1 MTCSAQCRSFVDRH
15 IAAVATLFM
24 MCVATPTP
32 AQSYGRWWKER
43 LMAFTETARNR
54 ISSRMGS
61 LAFTLA
67 VFALLSGPV
76 MLGQNYQIIHT
87 FSGGGDGA
95 TPDAGLTPD
104 GHGNYYGTAYSGGA
118 HDAGTVFKI
127 TPHGSSWVLS
137 TLYSFTGSADG
148 GWPTT
153 GVTFGP
159 DGTLYGASSN
169 GTTVY
174 NLRPS
179 ATRPSSVLAEW
190 TERALYQFQ
199 GIEDGFNPSGNLIFD
214 HSGNIY
220 GAMEVGGQGCYEGC
234 GLIYKLSP
242 SGQGWEKSVVYNFQG
257 GVDGEAPEGIIFD
270 PSGNIVGITIEGGQ
284 NGVGA
289 IFELT
294 PSSGGWNET
303 TLYSFAYG
311 SGGNQPAT
319 GLVEDAVGNFY
330 GGTLF
335 ASGDGG
341 VIFELSPSDGGWV
354 YTVLYNFPGCG
365 GYGTGPK
372 APLTLDAAGNLYGTF
387 DGYYN
392 DCPAGVFKLSP
403 GQGGWTYTSL
413 HNFTGG
419 SDGAHPYSS
428 VSIDPNGNL
437 FGTAS
442 AGGEGCYSQGCGVV
456 WEITP

>member
-1 MTCSAQCRSFVDRH
+1 MACFAQCRSFVGLS
-15 IAAVATLFM
+15 ITVVATVFLMFAAVPSSAR
-24 MCVATPTP
+24 
-32 AQSYGRWWKER
+32 SYGRWWRER
-43 LMAFTETARNR
+43 LMTITKTPRNL
-54 ISSRMGS
+54 ISSCKVS
-61 LAFTLA
+61 LVFTLA
-67 VFALLSGPV
+67 VFALLSGSV
-76 MLGQNYQIIHT
+76 MLGQNYQVIHT
-87 FSGGGDGA
+87 FTGGGDGA

-127 TPHGSSWVLS
+127 TPHGSSWILS
-137 TLYSFTGSADG
+137 TLYSFMGSNDG

-153 GVTFGP
+153 GATFGP
-159 DGTLYGASSN
+159 NGSLYGASSY
-169 GTTVY
+169 GPAVY

-179 ATRPSSVLAEW
+179 ATRPPSILAGW
-190 TERALYQFQ
+190 TDTTLYQFQ
-199 GIEDGFNPSGNLIFD
+199 DDGFNPSGPVVFD

-220 GAMEVGGQGCYEGC
+220 GAMEIGGSGGCYDGC
-234 GLIYKLSP
+234 GLIYELSP
-242 SGQGWEKSVVYNFQG
+242 IGQGWQNSVVYNFPG
-257 GVDGEAPEGIIFD
+257 SGEGVAPQGIIFNQ
-270 PSGNIVGITIEGGQ
+270 SGDLVGTTLYGGE
-284 NGVGA
+284 NGLGS

-294 PSSGGWNET
+294 PDSSGWNET
-303 TLYSFAYG
+303 TLYSFANG
-311 SGGNQPAT
+311 SGGNQPAA

-335 ASGDGG
+335 GSGDGG

-354 YTVLYNFPGCG
+354 YTVLYNFPACG
-365 GYGTGPK
+365 GFGTGPK

-392 DCPAGVFKLSP
+392 SCPAGVFKLSP

-413 HNFTGG
+413 YNFTGG
-419 SDGAHPYSS
+419 SDGAHPYST

-442 AGGEGCYSQGCGVV
+442 AGGEGCYGDGCGVV

>member
-1 MTCSAQCRSFVDRH
+1 
-15 IAAVATLFM
+15 
-24 MCVATPTP
+24 
-32 AQSYGRWWKER
+32 
-43 LMAFTETARNR
+43 MAITETARNR
-54 ISSRMGS
+54 ISGRMGS

-104 GHGNYYGTAYSGGA
+104 GHGNYYGTTLGGGA
-118 HDAGTVFKI
+118 HDAGTVFKMS
-127 TPHGSSWVLS
+127 PHGSSWILS

-148 GWPTT
+148 GAPTT

-179 ATRPSSVLAEW
+179 ATRPSSILAGW

-199 GIEDGFNPSGNLIFD
+199 GFEDGFNPSGNLIFD

-220 GAMEVGGQGCYEGC
+220 GAMELGGQGCYDGC
-234 GLIYKLSP
+234 GLIYELSP
-242 SGQGWEKSVVYNFQG
+242 SGQGWQKTVVYNFQG
-257 GVDGEAPEGIIFD
+257 GVDGQAPEGIIFD
-270 PSGNIVGITIEGGQ
+270 QSGNIVGITNEGGQ
-284 NGVGA
+284 NGVGT

-294 PSSGGWNET
+294 PSSGGWSET
-303 TLYSFAYG
+303 TLYFFAYG
-311 SGGNQPAT
+311 SGGNYPAA

-335 ASGDGG
+335 GSGEGG
-341 VIFELSPSDGGWV
+341 VIFELSPSNGGWV
-354 YTVLYNFPGCG
+354 YTVLYNFPACG

-372 APLTLDAAGNLYGTF
+372 APLTLDAEGNLYGTF

-392 DCPAGVFKLSP
+392 SCPAGVFKLSP
-403 GQGGWTYTSL
+403 GQGGWTYTLL
-413 HNFTGG
+413 HNFAGG